1 MCSELDSVPGG
12 WVLGIWVEVGWV
24 GELTVVVLG
33 VESSDGG
40 LTNNVE
46 LINVL
51 LVGEVLV
58 KVVLQVLEQVHVL
71 LDEVVSSDSLE
82 GECLVEELVRLYS
95 HLWVF
100 ALSLHLSVDVHGVG
114 VVLLVEVSGEVV
126 QLLLEGLII
135 DLEWLSNA
143 WSLGSWEG
151 GLLELDS
158 GDGAE
163 SGNNKG
169 IFHCN

>member
-1 MCSELDSVPGG
+1 M
-12 WVLGIWVEVGWV
+12 LGIWVKVGWV

-33 VESSDGG
+33 VESSDSGS
-40 LTNNVE
+40 TNNDE

-58 KVVLQVLEQVHVL
+58 EVVLQMLEQVHVL

-82 GECLVEELVRLYS
+82 GECLVEELVGLHS
-95 HLWVF
+95 DFWV
-100 ALSLHLSVDVHGVG
+100 LTLGLHLGVDLHGVV

-126 QLLLEGLII
+126 QLLLKGLII
-135 DLEWLSNA
+135 DLEWLGDA

-151 GLLELDS
+151 GLLEFD
-158 GDGAE
+158 GGNGAE
-163 SGNNKG
+163 SGNNEG